1 MENQGHVQH
10 QAMKSN
16 LVKSFISDLA
26 PFIGEYDD
34 LSRFLSDVEDIIPP
48 LTELE
53 PLETQI
59 RFKQITQKLKGKARR
74 ILQEKPET
82 WEQMRNL
89 LIRECSDR
97 MDIGSQ
103 IVAMER
109 VGYLGS
115 IYKTYEKLLY
125 WQTRMLDKIELSS
138 DPAAE
143 KALLKSSVRRRCYMQ
158 LRKSLPQACQ
168 GALTSRQCSSLID
181 AIKILHDEDFLTY
194 DRYYEDRRN
203 PNRQVHSYQKP
214 NFPRPTQNFPR
225 PTQNSHPN
233 HRGNNSRDHTDRRLP
248 QPAQRQQQNR
258 NQNHNGDQPNRPNYQ
273 RYNNTNQS
281 QQSRMKKP
289 WKFHRD
295 NFDEPVTYNA
305 AGDVEPMEYENFFLT
320 PRTPPPSLNQE

>member
-74 ILQEKPET
+74 ILQEKPAT
-82 WEQMRNL
+82 WEEMRNL
-89 LIRECSDR
+89 LIRECADR

-125 WQTRMLDKIELSS
+125 WQTRMLDKIELGS
-138 DPAAE
+138 DPVAE
-143 KALLKSSVRRRCYMQ
+143 KTLLKNSVRRRCYMQ

-181 AIKILHDEDFLTY
+181 AIRILHDEDFLTY
-194 DRYYEDRRN
+194 DRYHEDRRT
-203 PNRQVHSYQKP
+203 PIRQVHSYQKP
-214 NFPRPTQNFPR
+214 NFQRLPQN
-225 PTQNSHPN
+225 THPQ
-233 HRGNNSRDHTDRRLP
+233 HRGNNSQDRNDQRLP
-248 QPAQRQQQNR
+248 QPAQRQQPSRNQLPNQNR
-258 NQNHNGDQPNRPNYQ
+258 DQINRPNYQ
-273 RYNNTNQS
+273 RYNNANQS

-289 WKFHRD
+289 KPWKFNRD

-305 AGDVEPMEYENFFLT
+305 AGDVEPMDFENFFLT
-320 PRTPPPSLNQE
+320 PRTPPPSPNEKQ